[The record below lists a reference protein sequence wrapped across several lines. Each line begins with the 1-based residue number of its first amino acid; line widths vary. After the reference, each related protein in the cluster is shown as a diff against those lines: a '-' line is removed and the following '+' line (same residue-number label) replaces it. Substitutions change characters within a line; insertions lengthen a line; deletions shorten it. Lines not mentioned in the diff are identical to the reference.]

1 MSKASSLVPP
11 LLKPGDRILLLSPS
25 GNMAPEP
32 VVAAA
37 NVLRSLGYQ
46 VELSRHALGCAG
58 IYSGTDDERLAD
70 LQAALDRPD
79 VAAIWC
85 IRGGYGAM
93 RIIDR
98 LDFSVFMKHPKWLVG
113 FSDITVLHAAFQK
126 MGVASLHAPMMKHI
140 SDYGAAD
147 LDLRR
152 TVDLMQGLHSPVEA
166 EAGLLSRCG
175 HATGV
180 LEGGNLSLL
189 YAMRGT
195 PYDFNPQGKILF
207 IEDLSEYHY
216 HLDRMMQNLRLGR
229 VLERLSGLV
238 VGQFTEMKDG
248 ATPYGTDAYGIIAE
262 AVGGYGYPVWFGFPA
277 GHDHPN
283 RPLLLGARVNLS
295 VEVGRGCLGYVD

>member
-1 MSKASSLVPP
+1 MSKASCLVPP
-11 LLKPGDRILLLSPS
+11 FLKPGDRILLLSPS

-37 NVLRSLGYQ
+37 NVLRSLGYL

-58 IYSGTDDERLAD
+58 IYSGTDDERLVD

-98 LDFSVFMKHPKWLVG
+98 LDFSGFMKHPKWLVG

-126 MGVASLHAPMMKHI
+126 MGVASLHGPMMKHI
-140 SDYGAAD
+140 CDYGTAD
-147 LDLRR
+147 PDLRR
-152 TVDLMQGLHSPVEA
+152 TIDLMQGLHSRVEA

-189 YAMRGT
+189 YALRGT

-207 IEDLSEYHY
+207 MEDLSEYHY
-216 HLDRMMQNLRLGR
+216 HLDRMMQNLRLGG

-277 GHDHPN
+277 GHDNPN
-283 RPLLLGARVNLS
+283 CPLLLGARVNLL